1 VKLYEERQSR
11 CENLNDDDGSP
22 GGRPTTFCNADRYSV
37 ENQSEQA
44 QRSRRIEARRAQADL
59 LLAEPTQDTLS
70 GQIQLALRELDE
82 ASALNAAGRLGSESS
97 AGIVDALL
105 ILAGLRLDCVR
116 RLLR

>member
-1 VKLYEERQSR
+1 MKLYEERQSR

-44 QRSRRIEARRAQADL
+44 QRNRRIEARRAQADL
-59 LLAEPTQDTLS
+59 LLTASAEDTLS
-70 GQIQLALRELDE
+70 TEIRLALRELDE
-82 ASALNAAGRLGSESS
+82 ASSLNATGRLGPESS

-105 ILAGLRLDCVR
+105 TLAGRRLDCVR